1 MNSSFLC
8 TNKGHL
14 DHSLLLL
21 PHLRTFDILSLER
34 DLHVCK
40 YLENSPRKSQ
50 FCFLIYFCCYFIPFS
65 LNSHWSLLYSNLSNK
80 LKCIKKS
87 ELFRTSKSICWAGS
101 HLLWL
106 LMPHWYLSWAGVSP
120 PLCDRPYCKD
130 RVAQDT
136 FLLLSKTQPTWQPN
150 FPVWFFPLSA
160 AWVWSPVCKHR
171 ALFTIWHSSGSHR
184 PFRVPPSLMC
194 RESFLWVS
202 TCVSPTLLSLQFQP
216 SYPFLFKSWCFYYI
230 CIFAKYQ

>member
-80 LKCIKKS
+80 LKCIKNQS
-87 ELFRTSKSICWAGS
+87 CFTLLSPSVELEATCFGSLCRVDTSHEQVC
-101 HLLWL
+101 
-106 LMPHWYLSWAGVSP
+106 
-120 PLCDRPYCKD
+120 
-130 RVAQDT
+130 
-136 FLLLSKTQPTWQPN
+136 LLLSATVLIARTEW
-150 FPVWFFPLSA
+150 L
-160 AWVWSPVCKHR
+160 R
-171 ALFTIWHSSGSHR
+171 I
-184 PFRVPPSLMC
+184 PFC
-194 RESFLWVS
+194 
-202 TCVSPTLLSLQFQP
+202 
-216 SYPFLFKSWCFYYI
+216 Y
-230 CIFAKYQ
+230 